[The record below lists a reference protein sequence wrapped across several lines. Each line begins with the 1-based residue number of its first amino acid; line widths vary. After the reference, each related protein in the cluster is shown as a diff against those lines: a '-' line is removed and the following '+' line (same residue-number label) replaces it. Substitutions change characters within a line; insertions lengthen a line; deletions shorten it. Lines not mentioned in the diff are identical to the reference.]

1 MNKQQ
6 LATKIWEAANKMRS
20 KIEANEYKDYILGFI
35 FYKYLSDAEEKF
47 LYSNGYDK
55 ELIATVVES
64 DADTVEWVQDN
75 LGYFIDYN
83 NLFSTWIWLA
93 KGSDFDVSNVRD
105 ALSAFSRL
113 ISESHQKVFQG
124 IFETLQTGLSKL
136 GDSSGSQTKAIKEL
150 LDLIKDIPMD
160 GKQDY
165 DVLGFIYEY
174 LISMF
179 AANAGKKAGEFYTP
193 HEVSLLMSEIISDH
207 LKDNQYIEI
216 YDPTS
221 GSGSLLINIGK
232 SVAKR
237 IGNSNNIKYYAQ
249 ELKSNTYNLT
259 RMNLVMR
266 GIKPDNIVARNGD
279 TLEDDW
285 PYFDEANKE
294 TTYTPLY
301 VDAVVSNPPYSQ
313 KWTPKSDVRYERFGL
328 APKGKAD
335 YAFLLHDLYHIKPSG
350 IMAIVLPHGVLFRG
364 GEEGEIRKNLIEYNH
379 IDAIIGLPANIFFG
393 TGIPTIIMILKQK
406 RSNTDVL
413 IVDASKGFAKEGKNN
428 KLRAPDIKRI
438 ADTVI
443 NRLEIPKYSKLVSRE
458 EIRQNDYNLN
468 IPRYVDSSEAA
479 ESWDIYASM
488 FGGIPKAE
496 LAALDD
502 YWKAFPNLQEALFEA
517 SDTPYTQLTTDN
529 IKEAIRNH
537 ADVTAFENNFA
548 AAFAGFPAYLHHE
561 LIEQA
566 EQVAIAKEENIISD
580 KIFTQ
585 LSGIP
590 LVDKYAAFQLLDDE
604 WSKIAVDLEIIQT
617 EGFGA
622 TKKVDPNMVLKK
634 KDNKEQEVQDGWI
647 GRVLPFSLV
656 QDNILVQESTALKK
670 QEARL
675 AEIPAEIEAILE
687 EMSEDDKNSC
697 EAALNDDATAFV
709 AKEIPKK
716 IKELKLEDK
725 SLEISELISKLT
737 KANHLLKE
745 EKELKASI
753 KAASTALHLLTKE
766 TIESLTD
773 EQVKDLL
780 HKKWIDSLMV
790 NLNKMP
796 ETLVDDL
803 VSKLT
808 ALQKKYALT
817 YADIDAEI
825 DETEQQLCAML
836 DELTGSTFDMKG
848 INEFKALLQGE

>member
-64 DADTVEWVQDN
+64 DVATVEWVQDN

-83 NLFSTWIWLA
+83 NLFSTWLKKSSA
-93 KGSDFDVSNVRD
+93 FDVSNVRD

-150 LDLIKDIPMD
+150 LNLIKDIPMD

-313 KWTPKSDVRYERFGL
+313 KWTPKNDVRYERFGL

-428 KLRAPDIKRI
+428 KLRASDIKRI

-443 NRLEIPKYSKLVSRE
+443 NRLEIPEYSKLVSRE

-496 LAALDD
+496 LAALDG
-502 YWKAFPNLQEALFEA
+502 YWKAFPDLKQALFEA

-537 ADVTAFENNFA
+537 ADVTTFENNFA
-548 AAFAGFPAYLHHE
+548 AAFAGFPAYLRHE

-566 EQVAIAKEENIISD
+566 DQVAIAKEENIISD

-585 LSGIP
+585 LSSIP
-590 LVDKYAAFQLLDDE
+590 LVDRYAAFQLLDDE
-604 WSKIAVDLEIIQT
+604 WSKIAVDLEIIQS
-617 EGFGA
+617 EGFEA

-634 KDNKEQEVQDGWI
+634 KDDKEQEIQDGWI

-656 QDNILVQESTALKK
+656 QDNILTQESTALKSK
-670 QEARL
+670 EARL
-675 AEIPAEIEAILE
+675 AQIPVEIEVILE

-697 EAALNDDATAFV
+697 ETVLNDEATAFV

-716 IKELKLEDK
+716 IKELRLEDQ
-725 SLEISELISKLT
+725 SVEIRELIAKLT
-737 KANHLLKE
+737 QANHLLKE

-753 KAASTALHLLTKE
+753 KIASTDLHLLTKK
-766 TIESLTD
+766 TIESLTN

-808 ALQKKYALT
+808 VLQKKYALT

-836 DELTGSTFDMKG
+836 DDITGSTFDMKG